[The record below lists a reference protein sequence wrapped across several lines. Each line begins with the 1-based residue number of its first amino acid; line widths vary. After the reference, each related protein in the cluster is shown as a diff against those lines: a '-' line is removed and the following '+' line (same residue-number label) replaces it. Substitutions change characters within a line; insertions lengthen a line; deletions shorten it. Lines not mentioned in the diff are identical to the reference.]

1 MLHNITAVRACVFAL
16 LIMLASALFVS
27 VTTNLETALAVDDHS
42 SNRGAQLSG
51 VQESCTD
58 DVSIKVWDPTTLNYV
73 LKDPPDYGPDDE
85 LWIYY
90 DVENF
95 SCQDVT
101 VSVVLTGSVS
111 QSQIQ
116 NAASDGNECLPECT
130 VAPANSVES
139 GWYGGSVRWDLAA
152 HPAVSD
158 ERVVATLTILSPLDF
173 ADADPANNTSITDAA
188 INVVHP
194 DPAPPEPVVDVTL
207 SGVDPPNAE
216 ATVGETLGFTATVM
230 NAGTVAAAPQL
241 SLYLGSD
248 ETPINST
255 SIADIAPGA
264 SVIQDI
270 TWDTSAQAAGRYT
283 LRIVATTPDET
294 LTNDNE
300 IEIPVTL
307 RDPVVDV
314 RLSAVEPSQATAIIG
329 QTITFEISVSNA
341 GESSVEPTVGLIVG
355 DTDSP
360 VETVQSP
367 EIAPG
372 GVSQLILRWDTSGAS
387 AGNHSVRIAALAPK
401 NTAANTVE
409 RRVEVRLHNPVD
421 LAITSAQVLSEETYQ
436 GNRIPVAVTVENTS
450 DFDAET
456 SSVALH
462 IRGEASPVATA
473 SIPLIGSDSSETV
486 ELRWDTSGLATG
498 QYDLIATVQGCCDT
512 NQANNSASLKVNLQN
527 AIELISIA
535 PTEFNA
541 VVGDRIEYTASLR
554 NVGERAAE
562 NVTMSLYKL
571 YETPVLAKTQPFS
584 IPSGSTVDVKFTWGT
599 TAISV
604 GKHDLVVAAA
614 APNTEADE
622 NDVAT
627 ISVTLFNAIAITDA
641 RYTPADTIVGN
652 DISIEATVENRSIYE
667 VPDATVKLTSTDK
680 DAPPDIAKDKLHATA
695 QTGAIAAGASQPVTL
710 LLKTDG
716 SQKNIDKFPPG
727 THQFTI
733 KAELPGTP
741 ADTDDHWPM
750 QITMRNPIV
759 DIELVSVV
767 ADSSAAVIGNPVT
780 LSASVTNHGEATV
793 PVALQLMVDNNSQPV
808 HSTTTAPVAPGA
820 TASVSL
826 EWDTHTYSI
835 GDYALHI
842 VAAVD
847 GDVSVGNDTQRLEVR
862 LFHSA
867 FDGPVGSDQC
877 SEDVGVKVLGLGA
890 GEAGLEDQPRYYA
903 NEILTISYAINNYSC
918 DADVTA
924 RLELTG
930 TTSGAG
936 ISDPTDE
943 CLSGC
948 LIPAGGRLIGAA
960 QWDLLNHPAAQHESV
975 RAAIAVVQPESFA
988 DTNSSNDEHL
998 SAQWIDRL
1006 PHQDILLSVGSHD
1019 SNSGSASSALGKPTF
1034 GVVDVQM
1041 VSADSDS
1048 PVPFSQL
1055 AAPVTITIANHGEQ
1069 TEVVTARVIHS
1080 GSAQSD
1086 EPDLVSTYVSVAPGA
1101 SSSVVMDVPA
1111 ARLDIG
1117 VNELTAQITTTGDS
1131 DLSDNTRRVSIQRM
1145 PRQAPYSIS
1154 DVEIP
1159 DRLTPGDNALITVHL
1174 ANDGQ
1179 SPVAVLVDA
1188 QVDGASIANAPVSSE
1203 IISAGASGNVVL
1215 TWAIPETFAPG
1226 EYRLVVSATDPRS
1239 PDTAAASFSK
1249 DIAVRGP
1256 DGGTI
1261 TDVQVTPPVILPG
1274 ASATVVVTFRNDGP
1288 TPREFPFDLF
1298 LGESG
1303 QPVALGSTGLLAS
1316 GATGVA
1322 RLLWESGS
1330 NIDPGEYELRVVG
1343 EFDEGTTSVTLIPPV
1358 VNVAITE
1365 ASASRSTLVLGRNHS
1380 VEIRATVS
1388 NLGDQPATFTVNL
1401 YEEGNPDDVITP
1413 PATNVLPGQSTE
1425 VVMEWPLPSDIALG
1439 EYTLRLMADVT
1450 GDSQPDDNR
1459 QAIPITVRG
1468 EYADAELIKI
1478 AVQPD
1483 PAFLGEDVNVSV
1495 SVYNPTG
1502 TPLSI
1507 PISLETNGFQSGSNV
1522 RNPLVQPEQ
1531 WATREFVWQTGKQSP
1546 GMFPVTASADFGE
1559 HTWNEIGAANRI
1571 ATATKSVTLQQVDA
1585 EIVAMYMSPSS
1596 TASQGEPVTVSVDV
1610 RNNGRAAI
1618 NVPVELTF
1626 PSAGKAPE
1634 RRSPRILPGETA
1646 TVKFTWNTRNYEP
1659 GRHSLHARLTGSGN
1673 ITSGATAAEVQLLL
1687 TPQQIA
1693 ATIEMISTH
1702 PLSARVGD
1710 SVEITV
1716 VVRNDGPISAYIPI
1730 TIYYPSAHRQ
1740 PETRSPFTQPG
1751 SSSVA
1756 RFRWRTGNF
1765 EPGKYDFRVA
1775 IQARNGSGP
1784 VVTARTFTVELL
1796 PPEVDFAVLEFF
1808 PPDAD
1813 TPLERGEWV
1822 DIKVKL
1828 QNLGRYAGRGSILL
1842 NDLTADK
1849 TLYSRDISLDPGESR
1864 VVTFV
1869 WKTLRHA
1876 LGEHRLHV
1884 IANAEY
1890 DGNHLNDTSDTIT
1903 VFVFSDRSITLGVGA
1918 NLPLDYIIGEV
1929 SEPALITGAGEE
1941 ATIALLSAN
1950 PIAAGTLTGPD
1961 GFGSFVPVEVSNA
1974 EDLPVVSP
1982 TNKAERTI
1990 TVYRLSQLARMEP
2003 HACARFQH
2011 ALGHAEPSAVICP
2024 QTPTLVL

>member
-1 MLHNITAVRACVFAL
+1 MLHNITGARICVFAL
-16 LIMLASALFVS
+16 LILLDSALFVS
-27 VTTNLETALAVDDHS
+27 VTTNLEPALAVDDRSTNH
-42 SNRGAQLSG
+42 GATLSG
-51 VQESCTD
+51 VQRSCTD
-58 DVSIKVWDPTTLNYV
+58 DVSITVSDPADFNYNYG
-73 LKDPPDYGPDDE
+73 LKDPPDYGADDE

-90 DVENF
+90 AVDNF
-95 SCQDVT
+95 SCQDVS

-116 NAASDGNECLPECT
+116 NASSYADPCLAECT
-130 VAPANSVES
+130 VSS
-139 GWYGGSVRWDLAA
+139 GDWHPGSVRWDLAA

-158 ERVVATLTILSPLDF
+158 EQVVATLTILSPSDF
-173 ADADPANNTSITDAA
+173 ADADPANNIDITDAA

-194 DPAPPEPVVDVTL
+194 DPEPPEPVVDVTL
-207 SGVDPPNAE
+207 SSVDPPNAD
-216 ATVGETLGFTATVM
+216 AIVGETLGFTATVM
-230 NAGTVAAAPQL
+230 NAGTVAAAPLL
-241 SLYLGSD
+241 SLYLGND
-248 ETPINST
+248 ETPVKSS
-255 SIADIAPGA
+255 SIGEIAPGA
-264 SVIQDI
+264 SATQEI
-270 TWDTSAQAAGRYT
+270 TWDTSAQAAGQYT
-283 LRIVATTPDET
+283 LRMVATTTDET
-294 LTNDNE
+294 QTDDNE

-314 RLSAVEPSQATAIIG
+314 RLSAVEPSHSTAIIG
-329 QTITFEISVSNA
+329 QTVTFQVAVSND
-341 GESSVEPTVGLIVG
+341 GESSVEPTVGLFVG
-355 DTDSP
+355 DADSP
-360 VETVQSP
+360 VVTVQSP

-372 GVSQLILRWDTSGAS
+372 GVSQLILPWDTFGAS
-387 AGNHSVRIAALAPK
+387 AGNHSLKIAALVPD
-401 NTAANTVE
+401 NTAADAAE
-409 RRVEVRLHNPVD
+409 RRLEVRLHNSVD
-421 LAITSAQVLSEETYQ
+421 LGITSAQVLSEETYQ

-450 DFDAET
+450 DFDAEA
-456 SSVALH
+456 SSVTLH

-498 QYDLIATVQGCCDT
+498 QYDLSATVQGCCDT

-562 NVTMSLYKL
+562 NVTVSLYEL
-571 YETPVLAKTQPFS
+571 GNTLALANSQPFN
-584 IPSGSTVDVKFTWGT
+584 ILSGSTADATFTWDT

-604 GKHDLVVAAA
+604 GDHTLSVVATAA
-614 APNTEADE
+614 NTEPDE

-627 ISVTLFNAIAITDA
+627 VTVTLLNAIAITDA
-641 RYTPADTIVGN
+641 RFTPADPVIGN
-652 DISIEATVENRSIYE
+652 TISIEATVANRSIYP
-667 VPDATVKLTSTDK
+667 VPNATVNLTSTNGG
-680 DAPPDIAKDKLHATA
+680 ALRATA
-695 QTGAIAAGASQPVTL
+695 QTGAIGTGASQPVTL
-710 LLKTDG
+710 LLETDG
-716 SQKNIDKFPPG
+716 FLPG

-741 ADTDDHWPM
+741 ADTDDLWPI
-750 QITMRNPIV
+750 QVTMRNPIV

-767 ADSSAAVIGNPVT
+767 ADSSVAVIGNSVT
-780 LSASVTNHGEATV
+780 LSTSVANHGEATV
-793 PVALQLMVDNNSQPV
+793 PVPLQLLVGSASQPV

-820 TASVSL
+820 TVSVSL

-835 GDYALHI
+835 GDFTLHV
-842 VAAVD
+842 VAAAD
-847 GDVSVGNDTQRLEVR
+847 GDVSIGNDTKSLEVR

-867 FDGPVGSDQC
+867 FDEPPGSYEC
-877 SEDVGVKVLGLGA
+877 SEDVGVNVLGLTA
-890 GEAGLEDQPRYYA
+890 RQAGLEDPPRYYA
-903 NEILTISYAINNYSC
+903 DEILTIAYEINNYSC
-918 DADVTA
+918 DTDVTA

-975 RAAIAVVQPESFA
+975 RAVVAVVQPASFA
-988 DTNSSNDEHL
+988 DTNKSNDKHL
-998 SAQWIDRL
+998 SAQWIDRM
-1006 PHQDILLSVGSHD
+1006 PDQDILLSVGSYD

-1055 AAPVTITIANHGEQ
+1055 AAPVTITIANRGEQ

-1111 ARLDIG
+1111 ARLNVGIND
-1117 VNELTAQITTTGDS
+1117 LTVQIATTGDS

-1145 PRQAPYSIS
+1145 PWQAPYSIS

-1226 EYRLVVSATDPRS
+1226 EYRLVVSATDPLS
-1239 PDTAAASFSK
+1239 PNTAAASFSK
-1249 DIAVRGP
+1249 EIVVRWP

-1261 TDVQVTPPVILPG
+1261 TNVQVTPSIILPG

-1288 TPREFPFDLF
+1288 TAREFPFDLF

-1303 QPVALGSTGLLAS
+1303 QPVAHVSTRLLES

-1322 RLLWESGS
+1322 RLVWESGI
-1330 NIDPGEYELRVVG
+1330 NTDPGKYELRVAG
-1343 EFDEGTTSVTLIPPV
+1343 EFDERTTSITLIQPA

-1365 ASASRSTLVLGRNHS
+1365 ASASRRALVLGPHDS

-1388 NLGDQPATFTVNL
+1388 NLGDEAAAVTVNL
-1401 YEEGNPDDVITP
+1401 YEAGNPDDVITS

-1439 EYTLRLMADVT
+1439 EYTLRLMADVA

-1531 WATREFVWQTGKQSP
+1531 WATREFVWRTGNLSP

-1559 HTWNEIGAANRI
+1559 HTWNQIGAANRI

-1585 EIVAMYMSPSS
+1585 EIVAMHTSPRS
-1596 TASQGEPVTVSVDV
+1596 TASQGEPVTVSVEV

-1626 PSAGKAPE
+1626 PSADKAPE
-1634 RRSPRILPGETA
+1634 RRSPRILPGETTTA
-1646 TVKFTWNTRNYEP
+1646 QFTWNTRNYEP
-1659 GRHSLHARLTGSGN
+1659 GRHSLYARLTGSGN
-1673 ITSGATAAEVQLLL
+1673 ITSGATEAEVQLLL

-1693 ATIEMISTH
+1693 ATIETISPH

-1716 VVRNDGPISAYIPI
+1716 VVRNNGPISAYIPI
-1730 TIYYPSAHRQ
+1730 TIYYPSSHRQ
-1740 PETRSPFTQPG
+1740 PETRSPLTQPG

-1775 IQARNGSGP
+1775 IQARNASGP
-1784 VVTARTFTVELL
+1784 VVSARTFTVELL
-1796 PPEVDFAVLEFF
+1796 PPEVDFAILEFF

-1822 DIKVKL
+1822 DIPVKL

-1884 IANAEY
+1884 TANAEY
-1890 DGNHLNDTSDTIT
+1890 DGNHLNDTSDTIK

-1950 PIAAGTLTGPD
+1950 PVATGTLTGPD

-1974 EDLPVVSP
+1974 EDLPVISL
-1982 TNKAERTI
+1982 TNRVERTI
-1990 TVYRLSQLARMEP
+1990 TVYRLSRLARMEP

-2024 QTPTLVL
+2024 ETPTLVL